1 MQYVSV
7 AIVSR
12 CVSRGLFFYCLLSI
26 LSPVIFV
33 LDPLFAECRGFLSI
47 FLQIPFAEDANQR
60 NIGPRRPYLERINI
74 AYEFASAELLNLIIH
89 KVI

>member
-7 AIVSR
+7 AILSR

-26 LSPVIFV
+26 FSPVIFV
-33 LDPLFAECRGFLSI
+33 LDPLFAECGGFLLT
-47 FLQIPFAEDANQR
+47 FLQIPFAEHANQR
-60 NIGPRRPYLERINI
+60 NIGPRLPYLERINI
-74 AYEFASAELLNLIIH
+74 AYEFASAELLNLIIQ